1 MADERR
7 TPSRVVGLL
16 APLVLLAPAAAH
28 AEKVVTNDGV
38 GDAQVVTTS
47 FPPVGEQVVTT
58 EPAPDET
65 SVDITRTVVAHGDN
79 RLRITV
85 HVRDL
90 VPSSL
95 PTTFLRV
102 VTPQQ
107 PYELIAGKSPGSR
120 AEAVLTR
127 RGLEADCRGLKAR
140 VDGTTDTVT
149 VSLPTTCISS
159 PRWVEVGAGIVR
171 TAPASDD
178 DADGYVQYADDG
190 HRDVVRE
197 NSLGLGPKVYRG

>member
-1 MADERR
+1 MAELRA
-7 TPSRVVGLL
+7 PSRLAALL
-16 APLVLLAPAAAH
+16 VPLALLAPAAAH
-28 AEKVVTNDGV
+28 AEKVVTNDSV
-38 GDAQVVTTS
+38 GDAQVITTS

-85 HVRDL
+85 RVRDL
-90 VPSSL
+90 VLSSL
-95 PTTFLRV
+95 PETYIRI

-107 PYELIAGKSPGSR
+107 RYAVIAGRSPGSR

-127 RGLEADCRGLKAR
+127 RGLEADCRGLEAR

-159 PRWVEVGAGIVR
+159 PRWVKVGAGIVR
-171 TAPASDD
+171 TDRSTEENP
-178 DADGYVQYADDG
+178 DGYVQYADDG

-197 NSLGLGPKVYRG
+197 NSLGLGPKVHRG